1 MEKSEL
7 RKRLVCR
14 RDQLSPA
21 EIEHKSSLI
30 ASRLFTM
37 EAYDKAAT
45 VMFFLS
51 FGSEVNTRHMV
62 EETIKRGKRV
72 LAPKTFPEERELI
85 PAQILDWDKD
95 LVSGAYGIPE
105 PGPRCIYPVNPY
117 LVEMLIVPGVAFDK
131 KGNRIGYGGGYYDR
145 FFTLLNPDTPL
156 VALAYELQIIPNVP
170 VDPWDRQVDY
180 IVTEKQIISTAK

>member
-7 RKRLVCR
+7 RKRLICR

-21 EIEHKSSLI
+21 EIEHKSNLI
-30 ASRLFTM
+30 ASRIFTM

-51 FGSEVNTRHMV
+51 FGSEVNTRYMV
-62 EETIKRGKRV
+62 EETVKRGKRV
-72 LAPKTFPEERELI
+72 LAPKTFPEERELL
-85 PAQILDWDKD
+85 PAHILDWDKD

-105 PGPRCIYPVNPY
+105 PGPHCIYPVDPY

-145 FFTLLNPDTPL
+145 FFTLLRPGTPL
-156 VALAYELQIIPNVP
+156 VALAYELQIIPNVS
-170 VDPWDRQVDY
+170 VDPWDRRVDY